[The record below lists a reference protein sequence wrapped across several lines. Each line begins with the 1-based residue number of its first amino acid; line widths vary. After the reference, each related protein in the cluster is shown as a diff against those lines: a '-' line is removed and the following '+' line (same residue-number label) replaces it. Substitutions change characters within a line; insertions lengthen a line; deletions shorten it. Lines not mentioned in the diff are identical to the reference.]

1 MSKAVK
7 AKASKEV
14 ETKEVDSSSSVSWIP
29 AAPSGTES
37 KNKDLSL
44 STILELKHISTKLD
58 KFGRYSSYFV
68 CLNPEALNIL
78 KEYID
83 TQGLDIKQLSLPFWQ
98 GDTGE
103 IVIRAGKQHVSLT
116 DEQLNESNLL
126 PMRVPTEFKY
136 YSGKTKSGFSI
147 HL

>member
-1 MSKAVK
+1 MAK
-7 AKASKEV
+7 AKARASKEV
-14 ETKEVDSSSSVSWIP
+14 EVKEVDSTSAVSWIP
-29 AAPSGTES
+29 SAPSGAES
-37 KNKDLSL
+37 KKQDLSI
-44 STILELKHISTKLD
+44 STILELKHVSTKLD
-58 KFGRYSSYFV
+58 KFGRYCSYFV
-68 CLNPEALNIL
+68 CLNPDALNVL

-83 TQGLDIKQLSLPFWQ
+83 TQGLDIKQLSLPFWT

-116 DEQLNESNLL
+116 DEQLNESSLL
-126 PMRVPTEFKY
+126 PMRVASEFKY